1 MLGEKKMQTI
11 QLSLDEEMIR
21 ELNQLS
27 SQQQTTPE
35 ELIKQL
41 ISDRL
46 QQPHKPK
53 TILEKLQD
61 LERQQGE
68 PQPFLNER
76 SDLSDRDIWKPM
88 IAQHLEEQ
96 HQKVSEQ

>member
-1 MLGEKKMQTI
+1 MQTI

-21 ELNQLS
+21 DLNRLS

-46 QQPHKPK
+46 QQPQKPK
-53 TILEKLQD
+53 TILEKLQE

-76 SDLSDRDIWKPM
+76 PDLSDRDVWKPM
-88 IAQHLEEQ
+88 IAQHLQEQ
-96 HQKVSEQ
+96 QQKVSE

>member
-1 MLGEKKMQTI
+1 MQTI

-21 ELNQLS
+21 ELNRLS
-27 SQQQTTPE
+27 SQQQTTTE
-35 ELIKQL
+35 DLIKQL

-46 QQPHKPK
+46 QQPKKPK
-53 TILEKLQD
+53 TILEKLQE

-76 SDLSDRDIWKPM
+76 SDLSDRDVWKPM
-88 IAQHLEEQ
+88 IAQHLQEQ
-96 HQKVSEQ
+96 HQKGSEQ

>member
-1 MLGEKKMQTI
+1 MQTI

-21 ELNQLS
+21 DLNQLS
-27 SQQQTTPE
+27 SQQQTTTE

-46 QQPHKPK
+46 QQPKKPK
-53 TILEKLQD
+53 TILEKLQE

-76 SDLSDRDIWKPM
+76 SDLSDRDVWKPM
-88 IAQHLEEQ
+88 IAQHLQEQ
-96 HQKVSEQ
+96 HQKGSEQ